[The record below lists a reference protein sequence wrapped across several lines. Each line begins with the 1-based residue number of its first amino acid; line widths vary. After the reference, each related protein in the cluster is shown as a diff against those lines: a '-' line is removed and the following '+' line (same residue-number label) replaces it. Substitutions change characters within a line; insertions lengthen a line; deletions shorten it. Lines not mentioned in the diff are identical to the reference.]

1 MNAVNMNA
9 LIAIAVVHLI
19 ATAMPG
25 PNVLLVLRTA
35 ISRPRRDVGAL
46 IAGIAVSDA
55 TWALA
60 AMIGISVVF
69 AEVTWLYHLVRLVGA
84 GYLVFLGVQTWRGA
98 RDELVE
104 ADAKPGNAFR
114 VGLLANFTNPKT
126 VVFFASV
133 FASTLPMQPS
143 LGLRAGVIAVMI
155 INALWFHAVFAL
167 LCSHRPIQQVIKRGK
182 TWIDRVT
189 GALLTAFG
197 IAILLQG

>member
-1 MNAVNMNA
+1 MDA
-9 LIAIAVVHLI
+9 LITIAVVHLI

-60 AMIGISVVF
+60 AMVGISVVF
-69 AEVTWLYHLVRLVGA
+69 AEMTWLYQLVRLVGA
-84 GYLVFLGVQTWRGA
+84 AYLIVLGVQTWRGA
-98 RDELVE
+98 RADLGDV
-104 ADAKPGNAFR
+104 DAKPGNAFR

-126 VVFFASV
+126 VVFFGSV
-133 FASTLPMQPS
+133 FASALPMQAS
-143 LGLRAGVIAVMI
+143 LGLRAGVIAVMV

-167 LCSHRPIQQVIKRGK
+167 LCSHPRIQQVIRQAK
-182 TWIDRVT
+182 TQIDRVT
-189 GALLTAFG
+189 GALLAIFG
-197 IAILLQG
+197 VTILLQS